1 MSEPYTP
8 FRNYILEFD
17 LYCIDPAS
25 SPIYRIFIDGD
36 LIVERT
42 YIWNNIHEYLREEI
56 YVNLDFGYHK
66 LSIESLG
73 TRRVFFTANATLNG
87 RDIVIENGQ
96 FLC

>member
-1 MSEPYTP
+1 MSEAYDP

-17 LYCIDPAS
+17 LYCLEPETE
-25 SPIYRIFIDGD
+25 PVYRIFVDGD
-36 LIVERT
+36 LIVERS
-42 YIWNNIHEYLREEI
+42 YLWDNRHEYVREEV
-56 YVNLDFGYHK
+56 YVRLDFGYHK

-73 TRRVFFTANATLNG
+73 TRRIFFTANAKLNG